1 MAEIRTADARAQEA
15 REAQAMDPV
24 VVAKAE
30 EIKLQDQPKPQ
41 GKLIFGLKP
50 EIPYAIEEAVNRLRI
65 NISFLGSDIRKIL
78 LISSEPNEGK
88 SFVALNLWSQ
98 MARAGEKTV
107 LIDCD
112 MRNSTMKSKYQ
123 LTREDGEELKG
134 TSHYLAGNAELNEVL
149 LHTEYPTGDIMVNA
163 DNIIN
168 PSMLL
173 ENRRFE
179 EMLDTMSENYRY
191 VFIDAPPLGLVSD
204 GERIGN
210 ICDGAILCVRGGYT
224 SKSVVRDSIRQL
236 ERAGCPLLGIVLNRV
251 DNSKSGYYHKYY
263 GRYYGKK
270 YGYYSDQYYYGSGD
284 KE

>member
-1 MAEIRTADARAQEA
+1 MTMAEIRTEEA
-15 REAQAMDPV
+15 RLREARDAMVQTDKAPEQAQQTSADP
-24 VVAKAE
+24 AKNSA
-30 EIKLQDQPKPQ
+30 PT
-41 GKLIFGLKP
+41 GKAIFGLKP

-78 LISSEPNEGK
+78 IISSEPNEGK

-112 MRNSTMKSKYQ
+112 MRNSTLKSKYQ
-123 LTREDGEELKG
+123 IVREDGAELKG
-134 TSHYLAGNAELNEVL
+134 TSHYLSGNVELGDVL
-149 LHTEYPTGDIMVNA
+149 MHTEYESGDLMVNA
-163 DNIIN
+163 DNIVN

-179 EMLDTMSENYRY
+179 EMLDMMADRYRY

-210 ICDGAILCVRGGYT
+210 ICDGAILCVRGAYT
-224 SKSVVRDSIRQL
+224 SKSVVRESIRQL
-236 ERAGCPLLGIVLNRV
+236 ERAGCPLLGVVLNRV
-251 DNSKSGYYHKYY
+251 DNAKGGYYHKYY
-263 GRYYGKK
+263 GRYGK
-270 YGYYSDQYYYGSGD
+270 YYSDKYYYGGNKD
-284 KE
+284 